1 MQSLFVVSPFEGG
14 WCLKIVSTGEVMVF
28 KTCGMA
34 QRRGLALAAEATAHG
49 AMAEVH
55 VEELGGR
62 LIGRWIDGRFNAEP
76 TNEDVS
82 LLAA

>member
-1 MQSLFVVSPFEGG
+1 MTSLFVVSPSDGG
-14 WCLKIVSTGEVMVF
+14 WRLTIACTGDVMVF

-55 VEELGGR
+55 VQDLGGR
-62 LIGRWIDGRFNAEP
+62 LIGRWIDAQFKAEP
-76 TNEDVS
+76 STQDVAQI
-82 LLAA
+82 AA